1 MPTFLIF
8 ALAGLVAQL
17 VDGSLGMGYGIT
29 STTVLLAAGTAPAAA
44 SASVHLAQ
52 LGTSLASGAAHRKFG
67 NVDWPVVARIAG
79 PGAIGAAAGAVLLS
93 NVSADLAKPWMAGLL
108 LVLGGYV
115 LVRFSLVAA
124 AERITRPKPG
134 ARLLAPLGLFAGFIT
149 ATGGG
154 GWGPVATTSL
164 LSSGRLAPRKV
175 IGSVSAAEFVV
186 SVAAS
191 VGFFFALRGSGIS
204 PVAVAGLLAGG
215 VLAAVPAAW
224 LVRVLPARLIGVGAG
239 GLIVLTNTGTLL
251 SVLEV
256 PVAERLPAYAVLV
269 VGWIAALTVAVR
281 SLRRERRQPELA
293 AAGGEVAVG

>member
-67 NVDWPVVARIAG
+67 NVDWPVVVRIAG
-79 PGAIGAAAGAVLLS
+79 PGALGAAAGAILLS
-93 NVSADLAKPWMAGLL
+93 TVSADLAKPWMAGLL
-108 LVLGGYV
+108 LVLGAYV

-124 AERITRPKPG
+124 ADRITRPKPG

-224 LVRVLPARLIGVGAG
+224 LVRLLPARLVGVAAG

-251 SVLEV
+251 SALQV

-269 VGWIAALTVAVR
+269 VAWIAALTVAVR
-281 SLRRERRQPELA
+281 SLRRERGQPEPA
-293 AAGGEVAVG
+293 AAGAVG

>member
-67 NVDWPVVARIAG
+67 NVDWPVVVVRIAG
-79 PGAIGAAAGAVLLS
+79 PGALGAAVGAILLS
-93 NVSADLAKPWMAGLL
+93 TVSADLAKPWMAGLL
-108 LVLGGYV
+108 LVLGAYV

-124 AERITRPKPG
+124 ADRITRPKPG

-191 VGFFFALRGSGIS
+191 LGFFFALRGSGIS

-215 VLAAVPAAW
+215 VLARCRRRGW
-224 LVRVLPARLIGVGAG
+224 SGCCRHGWSGWR
-239 GLIVLTNTGTLL
+239 
-251 SVLEV
+251 
-256 PVAERLPAYAVLV
+256 PVV
-269 VGWIAALTVAVR
+269 
-281 SLRRERRQPELA
+281 
-293 AAGGEVAVG
+293 